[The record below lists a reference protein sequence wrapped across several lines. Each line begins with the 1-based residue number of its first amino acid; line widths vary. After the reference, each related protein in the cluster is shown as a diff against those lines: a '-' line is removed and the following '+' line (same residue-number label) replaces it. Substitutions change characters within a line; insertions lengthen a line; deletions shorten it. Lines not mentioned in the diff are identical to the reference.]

1 MRSLFAAAVLSC
13 TWGFLTWGSAPAQA
27 AELTDMASSFEK
39 DKVFG
44 FRFGASYQFSY
55 KTARIM
61 RESVPYLQN
70 PTTKRYLEQRF
81 LGPRGNS
88 LELTETVPDLTY
100 TQRRHAMSIDLAIG
114 LFQEL
119 QLGVSLPLV
128 LRDERQ
134 YNFDREAGYNT
145 CAATDAACIAEAS
158 STVLDGI
165 YPVQPADQA
174 MAPDGS
180 LLFRAPVRGG
190 SGKDMLDTINLSLM
204 GAPVS
209 QRRDPTK
216 PTWVIG
222 LDAQISIGTIMGY
235 DTTRLRLKTDANTPA
250 EQALIDASTA
260 LDPTGKAGWG
270 GVSDGLNRFVIKT
283 ALSHRFRYVDPYLG
297 LWYMI
302 PLARTWDNANSPW
315 KQDLGFAQKRGAP
328 QQKAGATFGF
338 EATPLENK
346 KKGHRLALDFRA
358 GLTFTFLGKGYS
370 EAWELFSASNAL
382 ICDDQTA
389 LPPQFNFEDPNG
401 PQDPMSMRKL
411 NTQGYFNPACRTPDD
426 LPNAAVPR
434 LPTTEKRATGYF
446 QKPYNGLTVIENYL
460 TFNAD
465 VGIVV
470 ELFRHA
476 RLRLSGYYQRDQG
489 HGITQDDAGTIGY
502 PSDAGDRVT
511 VNGGV
516 NGGRG
521 CDQFRVDLKCP
532 YDWNPAYRAVINQP
546 GRRYRVEDINVYGGS
561 AMLQAFW

>member
-1 MRSLFAAAVLSC
+1 MRTLFAAAVLSC
-13 TWGFLTWGSAPAQA
+13 TWGFLTWGSAPASA
-27 AELTDMASSFEK
+27 AEITDMASSFEK

-44 FRFGASYQFSY
+44 FRLGATYQFTY

-61 RESVPYLQN
+61 RESVPYLQS
-70 PTTKRYLEQRF
+70 PTTRDYLYRRF
-81 LGPRGNS
+81 GVAPGQDLQ
-88 LELTETVPDLTY
+88 LTQTVPDLVY

-134 YNFDREAGYNT
+134 YNFDREAGFNS
-145 CAATDAACIAEAS
+145 CGATDYACIASAS
-158 STVLDGI
+158 STYLDGL
-165 YPVQPADQA
+165 YPIQPADQA
-174 MAPDGS
+174 MAPDGT
-180 LLFRAPVRGG
+180 LLFRPPARGG
-190 SGKDMLDTINLSLM
+190 NGKDMLDTINLSLM

-222 LDAQISIGTIMGY
+222 LDAQISIGTIMNY
-235 DTTRLRLKTDANTPA
+235 DNSRTYLDPNVASQK
-250 EQALIDASTA
+250 ALIDQSIA
-260 LDPTGKAGWG
+260 LDPTGKTGWG

-302 PLARTWDNANSPW
+302 PLARTWDNNNSPW

-346 KKGHRLALDFRA
+346 RKGHRLALDFRA
-358 GLTFTFLGKGYS
+358 GLTFNFLGKGYS
-370 EAWELFSASNAL
+370 EAWELFSSSNAL

-389 LPPQFNFEDPNG
+389 LPPQFNFKDQFGQAGTN
-401 PQDPMSMRKL
+401 
-411 NTQGYFNPACRTPDD
+411 NAVTQGYFNPACRTPDD
-426 LPNAAVPR
+426 FANNNSPR
-434 LPTTEKRATGYF
+434 LPTTEKKGTAYY

-460 TFNAD
+460 QFNAD

-476 RLRLSGYYQRDQG
+476 RLRLAGYYQRDQG

-502 PSDAGDRVT
+502 PSDIADRQT
-511 VNGGV
+511 INSAV

-532 YDWNPAYRAVINQP
+532 YDWNPAYRAAINQP
-546 GRRYRVEDINVYGGS
+546 GRRYRVEDINVFGGS